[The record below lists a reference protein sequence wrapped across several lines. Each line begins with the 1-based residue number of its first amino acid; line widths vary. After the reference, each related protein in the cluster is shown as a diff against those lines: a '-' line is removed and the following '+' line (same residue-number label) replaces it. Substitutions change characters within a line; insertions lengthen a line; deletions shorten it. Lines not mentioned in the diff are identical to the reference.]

1 MSRGQSLDQLEA
13 MLHKKSAECSALTI
27 SINTLQ
33 LKFDTIKEQVSKLTS
48 KTNLRF
54 SIRII

>member
-13 MLHKKSAECSALTI
+13 MLHKKSAECSALSI

-33 LKFDTIKEQVSKLTS
+33 LKFDTLKEQVSSLPYKETS
-48 KTNLRF
+48 FREKKI
-54 SIRII
+54 S

>member
-13 MLHKKSAECSALTI
+13 MLHKKSAECSALSI

-33 LKFDTIKEQVSKLTS
+33 LKFDTLKEQVSSLPYKENS
-48 KTNLRF
+48 FREKKI
-54 SIRII
+54 S